1 MWPLLIVLM
10 DPQIEIGLQLVDRTI
25 HLFAER
31 DTVELVEHRFVE
43 ALADAVGLRAL
54 GLGPRVIEVL
64 DRKVKLVFVSLRVA
78 TILAAAVGQYAQK
91 LDVVLLEQRQHPII
105 EQICRR
111 DRCLAIVKFS
121 ASDVDEG
128 LLIDPA
134 NALQI
139 TDIERILGA
148 AIAWMLALELTMSLL
163 LGLGLFQRHD
173 LRLGQH
179 QAFLSAL

>member
-1 MWPLLIVLM
+1 MWPLLIVLA

-25 HLFAER
+25 HLFTER
-31 DTVELVEHRFVE
+31 DTVELVEHRSVE

-54 GLGPRVIEVL
+54 GLGPRVIDVL

-78 TILAAAVGQYAQK
+78 TILAAAVGQDAQK
-91 LDVVLLEQRQHPII
+91 LAVVLIEQRHPPII
-105 EQICRR
+105 EQIGRR

-121 ASDVDEG
+121 ASDLGVRIDEG
-128 LLIDPA
+128 LLVDPA

-148 AIAWMLALELTMSLL
+148 PIAWMLAL
-163 LGLGLFQRHD
+163 
-173 LRLGQH
+173 
-179 QAFLSAL
+179 